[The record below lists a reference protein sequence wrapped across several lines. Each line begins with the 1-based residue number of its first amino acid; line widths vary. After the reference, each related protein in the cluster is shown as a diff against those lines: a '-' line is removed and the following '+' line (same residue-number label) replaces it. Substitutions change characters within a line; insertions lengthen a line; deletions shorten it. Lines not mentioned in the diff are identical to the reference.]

1 MKIQLRVSHRI
12 LEKRELEGRTALM
25 VNTLS
30 AVPTLLS
37 AFEKG
42 ARQAVPAADIDEA
55 AMIMSQLGGDGVL
68 ICDNHSGEL
77 SDIELLNSPYSM
89 YRSKVAGKT
98 LVLCTENASS
108 ALLKCKE
115 AEKTILTCMNNS
127 DAVAM
132 ALASCKTDLTVVCA
146 GDEGRLSIMDML
158 TAGSVISALLEY
170 TIGVKLDERATLALL
185 TFERCRGDIEY
196 IMYRL
201 PAVRRMLKKG
211 LEADVHYCLK
221 ENTTSA
227 LPVYEDGVILIKKRS
242 YI

>member
-1 MKIQLRVSHRI
+1 MKIQLRVSHRL

-115 AEKTILTCMNNS
+115 AEKTILTCMN
-127 DAVAM
+127 
-132 ALASCKTDLTVVCA
+132 
-146 GDEGRLSIMDML
+146 LS
-158 TAGSVISALLEY
+158 
-170 TIGVKLDERATLALL
+170 
-185 TFERCRGDIEY
+185 
-196 IMYRL
+196 
-201 PAVRRMLKKG
+201 
-211 LEADVHYCLK
+211 
-221 ENTTSA
+221 
-227 LPVYEDGVILIKKRS
+227 LIH
-242 YI
+242 I

>member
-1 MKIQLRVSHRI
+1 MKIQLRVSHRL
-12 LEKRELEGRTALM
+12 LEKRELEGQTALM

-37 AFEKG
+37 AFQNG

-55 AMIMSQLGGDGVL
+55 AMIMSRLGGEGAL

-89 YRSKVAGKT
+89 YRSKVFGKT
-98 LVLCTENASS
+98 LVLCTENASA
-108 ALLKCKE
+108 ALLKCQE
-115 AEKTILTCMNNS
+115 AEKTILACLNNS

-132 ALASCKTDLTVVCA
+132 ALAGCKTDLTVVCA
-146 GDEGRLSIMDML
+146 GSEGHMSIMDML
-158 TAGSVISALLEY
+158 TAGSVISALLDY
-170 TIGVKLDERATLALL
+170 TIGVKLDERATLAML
-185 TFERCRGDIEY
+185 TYHRCRKDIEY

-201 PAVRRMLKKG
+201 PAVRAMLKKG
-211 LEADVHYCLK
+211 LEADVHYCLR
-221 ENTTSA
+221 ENTTNA

-242 YI
+242 HI